1 MAKVPLPERGQPL
14 DVSYI
19 YQLTNTINEL
29 STQVASAT
37 YNYTTIDTVSAGK
50 QSIKTSEARV
60 IGGYVEVANNST
72 VSAGNEKT
80 FSYDFPSDFKY
91 APIASATPVNIG
103 NTPAGQNVTVTL
115 KSVTTSRVE
124 GIVRFGASGDL
135 SLVVHLILIGIN
147 QYQAFGQ
154 NVDVN

>member
-14 DVSYI
+14 DVTYI
-19 YQLTNTINEL
+19 YQLAETINDL
-29 STQVASAT
+29 ATQVSSAT

-50 QSIKTSEARV
+50 QNVKTSEARV

-91 APIASATPVNIG
+91 APIATATAVNIG
-103 NTPAGQNVTVTL
+103 NTPAGQNVTVIL

-124 GIVRFGASGDL
+124 GVVRFGASGDL
-135 SLVVHLILIGIN
+135 SLAVNLVIIGIPN
-147 QYQAFGQ
+147 
-154 NVDVN
+154 

>member
-14 DVSYI
+14 DVTYI
-19 YQLTNTINEL
+19 YQLAETINDL
-29 STQVASAT
+29 ATQVSSAT

-50 QSIKTSEARV
+50 QNVKTSEARV

-91 APIASATPVNIG
+91 APIATATAVNIG
-103 NTPAGQNVTVTL
+103 NTPAGQNVTVIL

-124 GIVRFGASGDL
+124 GVVRFGASGDL
-135 SLVVHLILIGIN
+135 SLVVNLVIIGIPN
-147 QYQAFGQ
+147 
-154 NVDVN
+154 